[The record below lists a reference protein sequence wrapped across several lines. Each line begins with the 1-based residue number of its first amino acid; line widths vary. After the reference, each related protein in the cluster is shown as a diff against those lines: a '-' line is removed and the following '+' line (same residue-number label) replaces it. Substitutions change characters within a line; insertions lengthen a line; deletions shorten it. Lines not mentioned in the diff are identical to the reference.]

1 MLCQR
6 CSQAVALAAAA
17 TAAPARAPGPAAPAP
32 AADPNMLMLTDLEEV
47 LDNAIPT
54 TVKSFELNGQEL
66 DGQSI
71 SLTVGGMAGLPVYE
85 DAEVNLKDSDEA
97 IERRLRGDLDYRVGS
112 IQVDGDGGDGEQVL
126 NLNIGQLER
135 LLENGIEISEDT
147 QIKLDPSDTLVVN
160 VAGARELMEINFSG
174 NIVIEDDG
182 NKIRSLFDGYWNVPD
197 GVDINVQ
204 LRSLDNAPLPLSVW
218 RLVCELLFPHVRV

>member
-1 MLCQR
+1 MEWQL
-6 CSQAVALAAAA
+6 
-17 TAAPARAPGPAAPAP
+17 PA
-32 AADPNMLMLTDLEEV
+32 
-47 LDNAIPT
+47 
-54 TVKSFELNGQEL
+54 
-66 DGQSI
+66 
-71 SLTVGGMAGLPVYE
+71 YE

-112 IQVDGDGGDGEQVL
+112 IEVDGDGGDGEQVL

-160 VAGARELMEINFSG
+160 VAGARELMEINFIAG

-182 NKIRSLFDGYWNVPD
+182 NKIRSLFDGVWNVPD

-204 LRSLDNAPLPLSVW
+204 LRSLDNALCLCLSKS
-218 RLVCELLFPHVRV
+218 